1 LGPLALI
8 ALHPARET
16 MTPRFL
22 VTPSRPQTRLRWP
35 PDEPPCR
42 SPARTGAGRY
52 REDTPRNVANTT
64 VVKEIRERWS
74 RDLIAVDAHAVR
86 KAMDALP
93 GTVAA
98 ELA

>member
-1 LGPLALI
+1 LKLG
-8 ALHPARET
+8 
-16 MTPRFL
+16 
-22 VTPSRPQTRLRWP
+22 
-35 PDEPPCR
+35 
-42 SPARTGAGRY
+42 
-52 REDTPRNVANTT
+52 EDTPRNLANTT